1 MIMSGKYWFTNLK
14 EDERKYIEDHP
25 DPSHMVF
32 YLKKGLSFLDSLKL
46 GYIDSITEDI
56 EISANSLAQDNKYNN
71 PFKSY

>member
-46 GYIDSITEDI
+46 GYMDSITEDI

-71 PFKSY
+71 PFK

>member
-1 MIMSGKYWFTNLK
+1 MSGKYWFTNLK
-14 EDERKYIEDHP
+14 VDEKKYIEDHP

-71 PFKSY
+71 PFK

>member
-14 EDERKYIEDHP
+14 EDEKKYIEDHP

-71 PFKSY
+71 PFK

>member
-1 MIMSGKYWFTNLK
+1 MSGKYWFTNLK

-56 EISANSLAQDNKYNN
+56 EISANSLAQYNKYNN
-71 PFKSY
+71 PFK

>member
-1 MIMSGKYWFTNLK
+1 MSGKYWFTNLK

-56 EISANSLAQDNKYNN
+56 EISANSLDNKYNN
-71 PFKSY
+71 PFK

>member
-1 MIMSGKYWFTNLK
+1 MSGKYWFTNLK

-56 EISANSLAQDNKYNN
+56 EISANSFAEIAQDNKYN
-71 PFKSY
+71 PFK

>member
-1 MIMSGKYWFTNLK
+1 MSGKYWFTNLK

-56 EISANSLAQDNKYNN
+56 EISANSFAQDNKYNN
-71 PFKSY
+71 PFK

>member
-56 EISANSLAQDNKYNN
+56 EISANSFAQDNKYNN
-71 PFKSY
+71 PFK

>member
-1 MIMSGKYWFTNLK
+1 MSGKYWFTNLK

-46 GYIDSITEDI
+46 GYMDSITEDI

-71 PFKSY
+71 PFK

>member
-1 MIMSGKYWFTNLK
+1 MIMSGKYWFNNLK

-46 GYIDSITEDI
+46 GYVDSITEDI
-56 EISANSLAQDNKYNN
+56 EISANSFIAQDNKYNN
-71 PFKSY
+71 PF

>member
-1 MIMSGKYWFTNLK
+1 MSGKYWFTNLK

-71 PFKSY
+71 S

>member
-1 MIMSGKYWFTNLK
+1 MSGKYWFTNLK
-14 EDERKYIEDHP
+14 EDEKKYIEDHP

-71 PFKSY
+71 PFK

>member
-14 EDERKYIEDHP
+14 EDERKYIADHP

-71 PFKSY
+71 PFK

>member
-1 MIMSGKYWFTNLK
+1 MSGKYWFTNLK

-71 PFKSY
+71 PFK

>member
-14 EDERKYIEDHP
+14 EDEKKYIEDHP

-46 GYIDSITEDI
+46 GYMDSITEDI

-71 PFKSY
+71 PFK

>member
-71 PFKSY
+71 PFK